1 MKPTRIVVAALAAL
15 ALVLGAGAAATA
27 PDNAQAGNDSAG
39 DAGPPG
45 DLPDPVPAFVSGIYS
60 TIDGFLD
67 STIENLGSA
76 VSDLTPGG
84 DEKPAPA

>member
-15 ALVLGAGAAATA
+15 ALVLGAGVAAAA

-39 DAGPPG
+39 DAGPSG
-45 DLPDPVPAFVSGIYS
+45 DLPDPGPAFVSGIHS